1 MLPKISSDNID
12 FIENNI
18 EHINNFEIKRQMI
31 DKLCDIE
38 IHSWEYI
45 KYVSDRKNYLTNN
58 ELLQIELQIELLDN
72 WISEYHNKNF

>member
-38 IHSWEYI
+38 IHS
-45 KYVSDRKNYLTNN
+45 
-58 ELLQIELQIELLDN
+58 
-72 WISEYHNKNF
+72 